1 VDVYASWSRRV
12 DGIGS
17 VLSAVFTFSDGA
29 NATLL
34 YDFATRHRRQFEFVA
49 VGEQASAD
57 GLQDQEL
64 PGPSRMRRAT
74 LRFGP
79 HDQRG
84 LALELPLQYALSPES
99 YLATRLDVLQSIGSD
114 REPWASGEHVLRTMR
129 TLFAVKRSIAD
140 RQVVSL
146 LPEVQPR

>member
-1 VDVYASWSRRV
+1 
-12 DGIGS
+12 
-17 VLSAVFTFSDGA
+17 
-29 NATLL
+29 
-34 YDFATRHRRQFEFVA
+34 
-49 VGEQASAD
+49 
-57 GLQDQEL
+57 
-64 PGPSRMRRAT
+64 
-74 LRFGP
+74 
-79 HDQRG
+79 
-84 LALELPLQYALSPES
+84 LSPES